1 MHNCCWLHMY
11 SSPQFCVIM
20 IQFTRVDNSGHQCFW
35 DRSYETLGDLFIVL
49 PSIKCCSQNHELLLC
64 TNIMPSLV
72 GVQPQS
78 SGSRLGLQTVAS
90 VQSVCNTDEL
100 LRRLQQGMDSD
111 AVSVHS
117 IFVRGVVVAHGS
129 AVAQHYIF

>member
-1 MHNCCWLHMY
+1 M
-11 SSPQFCVIM
+11 
-20 IQFTRVDNSGHQCFW
+20 
-35 DRSYETLGDLFIVL
+35 
-49 PSIKCCSQNHELLLC
+49 C

-117 IFVRGVVVAHGS
+117 NWVRGVVVAHGS
-129 AVAQHYIF
+129 AVAQHYIVEAIKLLAATATWAASATTVASAASATGSAKKIRPVLYGLNGVCC